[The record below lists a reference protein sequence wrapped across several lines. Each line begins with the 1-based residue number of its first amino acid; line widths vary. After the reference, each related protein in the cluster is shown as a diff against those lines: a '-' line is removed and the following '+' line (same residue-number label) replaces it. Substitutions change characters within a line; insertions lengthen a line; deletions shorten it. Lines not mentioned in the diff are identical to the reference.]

1 MSDRL
6 EVTTPAALPEEG
18 SAEQALR
25 PSRLDEFVVCAHG
38 VFDLFFDVEVEHGGR
53 WVRNMCFSIQ
63 DFSQRRKHGK
73 LTKGTKNAKK
83 CFEVFIL

>member
-1 MSDRL
+1 MLCVAR
-6 EVTTPAALPEEG
+6 G
-18 SAEQALR
+18 
-25 PSRLDEFVVCAHG
+25 DEFVHEGGQDAAEDFFAEFVVRAHG
-38 VFDLFFDVEVEHGGR
+38 VFDLFFDVEMEHGGR